1 MVHGFAR
8 GALVLASI
16 LALATGASPAA
27 SPASAAASMA
37 DVAQSYRLITTTYY
51 SKVDPQRL
59 LDGARAGLIA
69 QLKKQHS
76 PFAVPAVHAGASSEQ
91 NIAELSGL
99 ISRTAEGTHQPVTA
113 ATYAALA
120 GMTQAVGD
128 RWTEFFTPEDL
139 RAFNNALDPE
149 KISGIGVLL
158 DPQVDPATKDIR
170 AYYVVPG
177 TPADKA
183 GIQPGDVFATIDGTS
198 TRGYTT
204 DKAVKLLRGKTGTVV
219 QIAVLRGG
227 NKLGTLSLTRSEVQP
242 PTVTFKMLPQSIGYI
257 FINAFGRETPQ
268 EFSVALDRLQESGA
282 KAYVLDLR
290 NNGGGYVNSALDI
303 SAHFIKTDPLLI
315 VEERGNHTTRIDAD
329 NTAIAAKPLTVL
341 VNRYT
346 ASASEIMSGALQ
358 DDGVGT
364 LVGEKTFGKGVMQ
377 TLSPLPDGAAIKI
390 TTAHYLTPKNRDIN
404 LKGIVPDM
412 VVNEN
417 KDARFGELEHD
428 AQLQAAVTVINK
440 KIAEAARTTA
450 DSN

>member
-1 MVHGFAR
+1 MVQGFAR
-8 GALVLASI
+8 GAMVLASVV
-16 LALATGASPAA
+16 ALATGSSSAA
-27 SPASAAASMA
+27 SPTNAAASMA

-59 LDGARAGLIA
+59 LDGARSGLTE
-69 QLKKQHS
+69 QLHKSHS
-76 PFAVPAVHAGASSEQ
+76 HYAVPVVHAAATEEQ
-91 NIAELSGL
+91 NVAELNRL
-99 ISRTAEGTHQPVTA
+99 ISRTADGAHAPLTA
-113 ATYAALA
+113 MTYAALG
-120 GMTQAVGD
+120 GMTKAVGD
-128 RWTEFFTPEDL
+128 RWTEFFTPDDL

-158 DPQVDPATKDIR
+158 DPQNDPATKFVR

-183 GIQPGDVFATIDGTS
+183 GIQSGDVFASIDGTS
-198 TRGYTT
+198 TRGFTT
-204 DKAVKLLRGKTGTVV
+204 ENAVKLLRGKTGTVV
-219 QIAVLRGG
+219 QIAVQRSSH
-227 NKLGTLSLTRSEVQP
+227 KLGTLSLTRSEVQP
-242 PTVTFKMLPQSIGYI
+242 PTVTYKMLPQSIGYI
-257 FINAFGRETPQ
+257 LINAFGRETPQ
-268 EFSVALDRLQESGA
+268 EFGVALDRLQQGGA

-303 SAHFIKTDPLLI
+303 SAHFINTDPLLI

-329 NTAIAAKPLTVL
+329 NTAIAAKPVTVL
-341 VNRYT
+341 VNKYT

-404 LKGIVPDM
+404 LKGIVPDL
-412 VVNEN
+412 VVTEN
-417 KDARFGELEHD
+417 KDARFGELERD
-428 AQLQAAVTVINK
+428 AQLQAAVTLINK
-440 KIAEAARTTA
+440 KIAQAARTA

>member
-1 MVHGFAR
+1 MVQGFAR
-8 GALVLASI
+8 GAMVLATV
-16 LALATGASPAA
+16 LALATAASPAA
-27 SPASAAASMA
+27 APVASATSMA
-37 DVAQSYRLITTTYY
+37 DVEQSYRLITTTYY

-59 LDGARAGLIA
+59 VDGARAGLSQ
-69 QLKKQHS
+69 QLKKQHVRYV
-76 PFAVPAVHAGASSEQ
+76 VPAVQASTNADQ
-91 NIAELSGL
+91 NVAEVNRL
-99 ISRTAEGTHQPVTA
+99 ISRTAQATHQPVTVM
-113 ATYAALA
+113 TYAALA
-120 GMTQAVGD
+120 GMTNAVGD
-128 RWTEFFTPEDL
+128 RWTEFFTPDDL

-158 DPQVDPATKDIR
+158 DPQPDPVTKFVR

-183 GIQPGDVFATIDGTS
+183 GIQSGDLFTSIDGTS
-198 TRGYTT
+198 TRGFTN

-219 QIAVLRGG
+219 QIAVQRDTR
-227 NKLGTLSLTRSEVQP
+227 KLGTLSLTRSEVQP

-268 EFSVALDRLQESGA
+268 EFSVALSRLESAGA

-303 SAHFIKTDPLLI
+303 SAHFINTDPLLI
-315 VEERGNHTTRIDAD
+315 VEERGEHSTRIDAD
-329 NTAIAAKPLTVL
+329 GTAIASKPLTVL

-390 TTAHYLTPKNRDIN
+390 TTAHYLTPKSRDIN

-412 VVNEN
+412 VVAEN
-417 KDARFGELEHD
+417 KNARFGELSND
-428 AQLQAAVTVINK
+428 AQLQAAVTVITK
-440 KIAEAARTTA
+440 KIADATRTVN
-450 DSN
+450 SN